1 MATNFDNP
9 YSAKVIGL
17 WDFRPTAETADTG
30 LGDGIAQ
37 DGTPADDPTFDS
49 GWMFSSAEGRGRL
62 DVDDGDDQE
71 FDLDEGSIVTRFR
84 PFGDN
89 GSETNTVVSR
99 GVEQSAD
106 GTDGPGG
113 GTGVD
118 SGFFE
123 IRVTNDGAVEV
134 QHRDGGNEVT
144 LSTADGFFAGGDFIK
159 VVYAWSADKGPHLQ
173 VENETQGTSE
183 VVSSDVTGLTLD
195 VTTDTEQ
202 SFSIGGREAT
212 DDNFDQPFTGG
223 IDYVAV
229 LDKPVV
235 GQGNGIVD
243 GTAGDDVIDL
253 AYTGDPEGDVIDG
266 GDAIDPT
273 LGPDDDVVDG
283 GAGDDS
289 ISAGEGDDTVYAGS
303 GNDTVDGEAGDDV
316 LYGDGSAPGGGASGA
331 TREAFQ
337 WDLAPDP
344 DDGGDVDNGDD
355 LSGGFVQNTGT
366 IDVTFSVLDETPAAG
381 SDFST
386 QEQFVSNIDTG
397 GPDANDNSALNSDLV
412 DPTDAAAYQLEFSDP
427 VSNVSFRVNDVDA
440 NGQVMVQAFAPNG
453 DPITVNVAGGI
464 GVTLSDSDGV
474 AGDDTATG
482 DGGHANPDNSVYSI
496 LVTIPGPVGRV
507 VVDHSVVGTGDSE
520 VSFTDVYFDVANADT
535 GPDGDDSLTGGDGDD
550 EIYGGGGDDTVDG
563 GDGADSVDGGDGD
576 DVINTRG
583 DIGSNL
589 PDRGFPS
596 YDGLPAVPA
605 DGDIF
610 DDRDTVDGGAGND
623 IILTGDDADVITGG
637 TGDDSIDGGLDD
649 DTISGG
655 ADNDLIVGGEGA
667 DSIDAGDGDD
677 MVYGGLDPSFP
688 DRLNIRDDGSDGP
701 PDVEQTNGLDYIDGG
716 AGNDTLYGQDD
727 DDTILGGSGDDSIDG
742 GIDNDLLEG
751 GDGTDTLLGGQG
763 NDTIE
768 GDAGNDSIEGGIGA
782 DILSGGD
789 DRDTFVGGDNGDQVD
804 GGSGGDDFDTLD
816 LRGLGAV
823 GVVYTSEDREDG
835 VAVIGSTG
843 DVLTFEEI
851 ENVLIDEPLDPDG
864 IVEGTFESDVIDV
877 NYDGDPNGDFVDN
890 DDALLPGQVGDD
902 DIIVAKTG
910 DDTVIAGLGDDL
922 VAAGDG
928 NDIVDSSFGEDTLLG
943 GDGNDYLDGR
953 EDDDELHGGD
963 GDDTLF
969 GGDGNDVALGGEG
982 NDFIATGSG
991 DDTLEGGEGNDFADA
1006 FTGNDELS
1014 GGEGNDTLLG
1024 NDGDD
1029 TVSGGSGDDA
1039 VIGGAGD
1046 DDLTGGDGDD
1056 IILAGAGSDIA
1067 TGGAGDDTLSSGG
1080 GSDELFGGD
1089 DQDVFYGTPGD
1100 VVVGGEGG
1108 VDFDTLIVNGPAEID
1123 YVDDDP
1129 ATEAGTVYYLD
1140 GDGVRT
1146 GDILTFSEIET
1157 VTIRILPGDGVV
1169 EGTEAGELIDVDYT
1183 GDPEGD
1189 RIDNFDG
1196 FDNITN
1202 TDLFSG
1208 TPNTFVELPGGPFTN
1223 DMRDAVLAGG
1233 GDDTVLGD
1241 LGDDVIYGGEGND
1254 VLEGGLGRDD
1264 LIGEGG
1270 DDILRNTA
1278 GVSRMFGGEGN
1289 DTFEG
1294 GVQSDLMYGGEGDD
1308 RFIGNE
1314 GNDIIEGDGGN
1325 DTVIGG
1331 LGGDTVDGGEGDD
1344 SIDGGLGDDSLQGG
1358 GGSDTI
1364 DAGLGDNFVDAGTG
1378 DDSISGDDGDDTIYA
1393 GDGADTVIAGGG
1405 NDVVVA
1411 YDPAFTGVASIGRSP
1426 DSVDGGAGDDAL
1438 AAGSG
1443 DDTIDGGDDEDTLYG
1458 GIGADLLSGDAGN
1471 DVVYGDSDISM
1482 EFAPDIDA
1490 ALAIEPGDDTIS
1502 GGEGD
1507 DTLYG
1512 EFGNDRIY
1520 GGEGADQ
1527 VFGGDDRDVIAA
1539 GIGDTIEGGEG
1550 GDDFDT
1556 LIASGLAVIDYDES
1570 DPTGESGTV
1579 TYYNEDLTV
1588 AGTAEFSEIENA
1600 LVIGGPTQTGGGPD
1614 GPSLQGVDGVVEGTD
1629 GDDVIDLDYMGDPEG
1644 DLVDGDD
1651 AVVPLVGEQ
1660 DVIVAG
1666 GGNDSVRGED
1676 DEDVILAGSGD
1687 DTVLGNGGG
1696 DAIDGGAGDDSLD
1709 GGAGRDIVVG
1719 GDGDDT
1725 ISGSNDDA
1733 DDGGDILSGQGDDDT
1748 FVNIGQG
1755 EVIIGGEDA
1764 DGLDIDTLDLRGA
1777 AEAANP
1783 GGTLTVELD
1792 AGNPENGIVRFF
1804 DADGDETGT
1813 SEFREIEAII
1823 PCFTPGTLIATP
1835 KGERRVEDLQVG
1847 DRVITRDNGIQDIK
1861 WIGTRQLDTKELAH
1875 AAHLNPILIREGALG
1890 NGLPE
1895 RDMMVSPNHRVL
1907 VANDKT
1913 ALYFEDREVLVAA
1926 KHLTGLEGVD
1936 VVEVSNVT
1944 YVHFMF
1950 DQHEVVLSDGA
1961 WTESFQPGDQT
1972 LAGMGN
1978 AQRTEIFELF
1988 PELKT
1993 REGLDAY
2000 AAARRSLKKHEARL
2014 LM

>member
-1 MATNFDNP
+1 
-9 YSAKVIGL
+9 
-17 WDFRPTAETADTG
+17 
-30 LGDGIAQ
+30 
-37 DGTPADDPTFDS
+37 
-49 GWMFSSAEGRGRL
+49 MFSSAEGRGRL

-159 VVYAWSADKGPHLQ
+159 VVYAWSAEKGPHLQ

-202 SFSIGGREAT
+202 SFAIGGREAT

-253 AYTGDPEGDVIDG
+253 AYTGDPEGDLIDG
-266 GDAIDPT
+266 GDATDPT
-273 LGPDDDVVDG
+273 HGPDDDVVDG

-303 GNDTVDGEAGDDV
+303 GSDTVDGEAGDDV

-344 DDGGDVDNGDD
+344 DDGGEVDNGDD

-366 IDVTFSVLDETPAAG
+366 VDVTFSVLDETPAAG

-397 GPDANDNSALNSDLV
+397 GPDADDNSALNSDLV

-576 DVINTRG
+576 DVINTGG

-688 DRLNIRDDGSDGP
+688 DRLNIRDDGTDGP
-701 PDVEQTNGLDYIDGG
+701 ADVEQTNGLDYIDGG

-727 DDTILGGSGDDSIDG
+727 DDTIVGGSGDDWIDG
-742 GIDNDLLEG
+742 GIDEDMLSGGTGDDTILGRHGEDEIHGEAGNDV
-751 GDGTDTLLGGQG
+751 LLGGE
-763 NDTIE
+763 N
-768 GDAGNDSIEGGIGA
+768 A
-782 DILSGGD
+782 DLLFGGD
-789 DRDTFVGGDNGDQVD
+789 DRDT
-804 GGSGGDDFDTLD
+804 
-816 LRGLGAV
+816 
-823 GVVYTSEDREDG
+823 
-835 VAVIGSTG
+835 IG
-843 DVLTFEEI
+843 
-851 ENVLIDEPLDPDG
+851 
-864 IVEGTFESDVIDV
+864 
-877 NYDGDPNGDFVDN
+877 
-890 DDALLPGQVGDD
+890 
-902 DIIVAKTG
+902 
-910 DDTVIAGLGDDL
+910 
-922 VAAGDG
+922 
-928 NDIVDSSFGEDTLLG
+928 
-943 GDGNDYLDGR
+943 
-953 EDDDELHGGD
+953 
-963 GDDTLF
+963 
-969 GGDGNDVALGGEG
+969 
-982 NDFIATGSG
+982 
-991 DDTLEGGEGNDFADA
+991 
-1006 FTGNDELS
+1006 
-1014 GGEGNDTLLG
+1014 
-1024 NDGDD
+1024 
-1029 TVSGGSGDDA
+1029 
-1039 VIGGAGD
+1039 
-1046 DDLTGGDGDD
+1046 
-1056 IILAGAGSDIA
+1056 
-1067 TGGAGDDTLSSGG
+1067 
-1080 GSDELFGGD
+1080 
-1089 DQDVFYGTPGD
+1089 
-1100 VVVGGEGG
+1100 
-1108 VDFDTLIVNGPAEID
+1108 
-1123 YVDDDP
+1123 
-1129 ATEAGTVYYLD
+1129 
-1140 GDGVRT
+1140 
-1146 GDILTFSEIET
+1146 
-1157 VTIRILPGDGVV
+1157 
-1169 EGTEAGELIDVDYT
+1169 
-1183 GDPEGD
+1183 
-1189 RIDNFDG
+1189 
-1196 FDNITN
+1196 
-1202 TDLFSG
+1202 
-1208 TPNTFVELPGGPFTN
+1208 
-1223 DMRDAVLAGG
+1223 
-1233 GDDTVLGD
+1233 
-1241 LGDDVIYGGEGND
+1241 
-1254 VLEGGLGRDD
+1254 
-1264 LIGEGG
+1264 
-1270 DDILRNTA
+1270 
-1278 GVSRMFGGEGN
+1278 
-1289 DTFEG
+1289 
-1294 GVQSDLMYGGEGDD
+1294 
-1308 RFIGNE
+1308 
-1314 GNDIIEGDGGN
+1314 
-1325 DTVIGG
+1325 
-1331 LGGDTVDGGEGDD
+1331 
-1344 SIDGGLGDDSLQGG
+1344 
-1358 GGSDTI
+1358 
-1364 DAGLGDNFVDAGTG
+1364 
-1378 DDSISGDDGDDTIYA
+1378 
-1393 GDGADTVIAGGG
+1393 
-1405 NDVVVA
+1405 
-1411 YDPAFTGVASIGRSP
+1411 
-1426 DSVDGGAGDDAL
+1426 
-1438 AAGSG
+1438 
-1443 DDTIDGGDDEDTLYG
+1443 
-1458 GIGADLLSGDAGN
+1458 
-1471 DVVYGDSDISM
+1471 
-1482 EFAPDIDA
+1482 
-1490 ALAIEPGDDTIS
+1490 
-1502 GGEGD
+1502 
-1507 DTLYG
+1507 
-1512 EFGNDRIY
+1512 
-1520 GGEGADQ
+1520 
-1527 VFGGDDRDVIAA
+1527 A

-1556 LIASGLAVIDYDES
+1556 VIATGLAVVDYDDT
-1570 DPTGESGTV
+1570 DPDGESGTV
-1579 TYYNEDLTV
+1579 TYYNPDLSV
-1588 AGTAEFSEIENA
+1588 AGTAEFSEIERV
-1600 LVIGGPTQTGGGPD
+1600 LVIGSPTPVNATSGTAPPSGPGT
-1614 GPSLQGVDGVVEGTD
+1614 LGVDGVVEGTS
-1629 GDDVIDLDYMGDPEG
+1629 GDDVIDLGYTGDPEG

-1651 AVVPLVGEQ
+1651 AVAPLVDEQ
-1660 DVIVAG
+1660 
-1666 GGNDSVRGED
+1666 
-1676 DEDVILAGSGD
+1676 DVILAGDGNDSVHGRDDTDVIFAGTGD
-1687 DTVLGNGGG
+1687 DTVHGDGGG